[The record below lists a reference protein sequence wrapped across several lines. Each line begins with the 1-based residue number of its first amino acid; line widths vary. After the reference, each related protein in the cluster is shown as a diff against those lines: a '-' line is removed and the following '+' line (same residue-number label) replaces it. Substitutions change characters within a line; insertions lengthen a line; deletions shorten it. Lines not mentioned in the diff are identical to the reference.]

1 MPVWPFLI
9 AITACLMLW
18 GARHGAWLIPAL
30 ALGGYVGMRAII
42 WGLPSGWHEVAG
54 CTLWLCVAAAM
65 MCFKGWV
72 PGFFYALSGLTYPVM
87 LIFGFRIEYLG
98 LSPIIAEV
106 FALLALL
113 SIGGGIAGLA
123 RHNHAAGDPDRPIS
137 WVVSYS
143 AGVATR

>member
-9 AITACLMLW
+9 AITVGLTLW
-18 GARHGAWLIPAL
+18 GWRHGVWIIPAL
-30 ALGGYVGMRAII
+30 AFAGYLGMRGVI
-42 WGLPSGWHEVAG
+42 WGLPSQWHEVAG

-65 MCFKGWV
+65 MYFKGWV

-87 LIFGFRIEYLG
+87 LLFGFRIEYLG

-113 SIGGGIAGLA
+113 SIGGGIAGYA
-123 RHNHAAGDPDRPIS
+123 RHNHAGGYPDRPVS
-137 WVVSYS
+137 WVASFAVGMAS
-143 AGVATR
+143 R